1 MNSENSKGPNI
12 IFDSNTMISG
22 NATLESIHEIKLNK
36 VRINNCMVL
45 WRLGAYLDIL
55 ELPLLD

>member
-1 MNSENSKGPNI
+1 
-12 IFDSNTMISG
+12 MISG

-55 ELPLLD
+55 ELPLLAASSKVETALMVDKT